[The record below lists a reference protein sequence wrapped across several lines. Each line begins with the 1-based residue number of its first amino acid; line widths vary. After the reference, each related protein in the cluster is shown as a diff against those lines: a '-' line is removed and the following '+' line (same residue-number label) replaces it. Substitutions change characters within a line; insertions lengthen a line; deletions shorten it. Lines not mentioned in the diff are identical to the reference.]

1 MSSKL
6 QVGSEMTRNCL
17 RKYPSSMEKALPC
30 TTIDASPPQVL
41 SSTLLRYFATSLLLR
56 YRTTTTT
63 QGWLHL
69 RKHVHRCTY
78 CSITSTDLREKASSA
93 SPDTSLSPPLLDM
106 SPHSPVHATSPLVST
121 PRTVQE
127 GPRQRKVLGYHGSVS
142 TTSSGGSSNATGS

>member
-17 RKYPSSMEKALPC
+17 RKYPSSMEKLCLAPRLMQVHPKF
-30 TTIDASPPQVL
+30 SPV
-41 SSTLLRYFATSLLLR
+41 RCFATSLLL
-56 YRTTTTT
+56 YFATVHPPKVGCTSANTSIDVRTAVSPAPTCEKR
-63 QGWLHL
+63 H
-69 RKHVHRCTY
+69 HRHRL
-78 CSITSTDLREKASSA
+78 IL
-93 SPDTSLSPPLLDM
+93 PPPPPLPDM

-142 TTSSGGSSNATGS
+142 TTTSSSGGSSNATGS